1 MRAAPGPIPDGG
13 TKAWIQ
19 VLCSWIILAD
29 SWGLVNSFSMY
40 QTYYENGLLSDTT
53 SSAISWIGSLQGA
66 LLLILA
72 PVSGTLYDAGY
83 FRALLLSGL
92 FLIIFGQFVTSFAT
106 AYWQI
111 LLSQGICIG
120 LGCGLVYV
128 PSTAIL
134 SQYFQRRRA
143 LVIGIASTGS
153 PIVGIIFPVIFG
165 KLQPI
170 IGFPWAARL
179 IALILLAISIIPA
192 VAMHPR
198 IKQKAKVRSFI
209 DMSAVQDPIFAL
221 VIVGSFFVFLTL
233 YVAFFYIQLFAIQ
246 HDITSIDFSSY
257 LLMLLNAGS
266 IPGRVAPNYLADR
279 LGALRI
285 QLSVTTI
292 SATIMFIW
300 LGVHNLG
307 GLIVFALTYGL
318 FSGGVVSVT
327 PCLIVALSP
336 EPDKIGTRMGMI
348 FFVMG
353 LAVLIGTPIAGAL
366 LGSGDGSNWRNTITY
381 GGGSLMIG
389 ALAYAGAAFIS
400 WKQQRHHWDRE
411 L

>member
-1 MRAAPGPIPDGG
+1 MQAAPEPIPDGG

-19 VLCSWIILAD
+19 VSCSWIILAD
-29 SWGLVNSFSMY
+29 SWGLVNSFGMY

-92 FLIIFGQFVTSFAT
+92 SFIIFGQFVTSFAT

-111 LLSQGICIG
+111 LLPQGICIG

-153 PIVGIIFPVIFG
+153 PIVGIVFPVIFG
-165 KLQPI
+165 KLQPV
-170 IGFPWAARL
+170 IGFSWATRL

-209 DMSAVQDPIFAL
+209 DMSAVQDPVFAL

-257 LLMLLNAGS
+257 LLMLLNSGS

-292 SATIMFIW
+292 SAAIMFIW

-307 GLIVFALTYGL
+307 GLIVFALAYGL

-336 EPDKIGTRMGMI
+336 QPDKIGTRMGMI

-366 LGSGDGSNWRNTITY
+366 LGSGDGTNWRNTITY
-381 GGGSLMIG
+381 GGCSLMIG
-389 ALAYAGAAFIS
+389 ALGYTGATFIS
-400 WKQQRHHWDRE
+400 WKQRGHC
-411 L
+411 